1 MGIIDH
7 LATAGPY
14 STYAYVKLTWNR
26 QLTTLNSRPES
37 LRERVELIH
46 HRGIAEPIFI
56 KNLFPT
62 DGTSRWRQERISPC
76 NEQGECDEQKKCGL
90 LVQGPMKKSR
100 VPMKQR
106 LLTEPGSFVTR
117 NSREINS
124 TKRGFRIRKS
134 TEARKASSDVRLPV
148 SFRATP
154 TKQ

>member
-7 LATAGPY
+7 LATVGQY
-14 STYAYVKLTWNR
+14 STYAYVKLS

-90 LVQGPMKKSR
+90 LVQGPIQKSR
-100 VPMKQR
+100 VQMKQR
-106 LLTEPGSFVTR
+106 QLTEGLARIFR
-117 NSREINS
+117 HEEQSRDLFNKERLS
-124 TKRGFRIRKS
+124 DKKVHG
-134 TEARKASSDVRLPV
+134 ARKACSDVRL
-148 SFRATP
+148 
-154 TKQ
+154 